1 MIQSQ
6 NNCHVHVVISENLS
20 FTNFHIVFKILV
32 LRPIRLSKRIYGSNR
47 FTILLVLKTNSF
59 LAFSVLTF
67 RISKISVFLARVVR
81 LFNTISFR
89 SLESRLARSKMLFSW
104 MNMGRGKM
112 FSKRSSL
119 MYTPVLFP
127 VIQRITFFW
136 NRSNCN
142 WSPLDICVHESPYN
156 NTRLRS
162 LPLIMATQIVVV
174 FQIWRILW
182 FFKVWIS

>member
-1 MIQSQ
+1 M
-6 NNCHVHVVISENLS
+6 
-20 FTNFHIVFKILV
+20 FKILV
-32 LRPIRLSKRIYGSNR
+32 LRPIRLSKWIYGSNR

-67 RISKISVFLARVVR
+67 RISKISIFLARVVR

-127 VIQRITFFW
+127 VIHRIAFFW

-156 NTRLRS
+156 NTGSISDLYRPNFTNHS
-162 LPLIMATQIVVV
+162 AIKWSFHIHTYNFVH
-174 FQIWRILW
+174 FSKFNWRKQSSTACGNCFL
-182 FFKVWIS
+182 